1 MKNCKKGAGIMSTA
15 VIFDMDGT
23 LFQTNRILELSLHE
37 TFELLRGKNLWDK
50 ETPIDTYRRIM
61 GVPLPA
67 VWETLL
73 PNHSID
79 TRNLANDFFQKQL
92 IGYIHSGRG
101 ELYPN
106 VAEIFRNLKNNHFP
120 IFIASNGQTEYLDAI
135 VHYYSLQELITEMFS
150 IQQIASQNKSELVGK
165 IVKKYK
171 LKKGFVV
178 GDRLS
183 DILAAKDNNL
193 ISIGCRFD
201 FAQEEE
207 LSQAD
212 YIIDDLLEVEEII
225 SSYHSDT
232 LSI

>member
-1 MKNCKKGAGIMSTA
+1 
-15 VIFDMDGT
+15 
-23 LFQTNRILELSLHE
+23 
-37 TFELLRGKNLWDK
+37 
-50 ETPIDTYRRIM
+50 M

-92 IGYIHSGRG
+92 ISYIHSGRG

-106 VAEIFRNLKNNHFP
+106 VAEIFRKLKNNHFP

-212 YIIDDLLEVEEII
+212 YIIDDLLKVEEII

>member
-1 MKNCKKGAGIMSTA
+1 MSTA

-23 LFQTNRILELSLHE
+23 LFQTNRILELSLEE
-37 TFELLRGKNLWDK
+37 TFELLRGKSLWDK
-50 ETPIDTYRRIM
+50 ETPIDIYRRIM

-73 PNHSID
+73 QNHSID

-92 IGYIHSGRG
+92 IGCIHSGKG

-183 DILAAKDNNL
+183 DFLAAKDNNL

-212 YIIDDLLEVEEII
+212 YIIDDLLKVEGII
-225 SSYHSDT
+225 SSYHSDA